1 LTNGVPFRATLG
13 WSDPPG
19 VGQLTIEV
27 DNPTPRLVNNLDLR
41 VERVGATNVYYPWV
55 LNPDL
60 TNKTELLRSAAAT
73 TGVDN
78 RNNVEQV
85 SITNPP
91 TGRYRIVATHS
102 GGLPGGLAPSAQWA
116 SLQTSG
122 DTPLPPVFTAIEPS
136 PSGTNVLLTFA
147 ADPGAYFHLLTSTNL
162 VNWQTNATVKADSV
176 TNSVLVSAA
185 QPHEFFR
192 LRRQQ

>member
-1 LTNGVPFRATLG
+1 
-13 WSDPPG
+13 
-19 VGQLTIEV
+19 
-27 DNPTPRLVNNLDLR
+27 
-41 VERVGATNVYYPWV
+41 
-55 LNPDL
+55 
-60 TNKTELLRSAAAT
+60 
-73 TGVDN
+73 VDN
-78 RNNVEQV
+78 RNNAEQL
-85 SITNPP
+85 SITNPQ
-91 TGRYRIVATHS
+91 TGRYRIVVTHS

-136 PSGTNVLLTFA
+136 PSGTNVLLTFT

-162 VNWQTNATVKADSV
+162 INWQTNATVKADGV